1 MTHDTPPNFE
11 NPIGQSGHG
20 DHGDGV
26 IVMASALSTLEDPI
40 DAGMQLADRIASQI
54 SGPPD
59 LLMIFATIHHARK
72 MGMVADTLRDRLS
85 SMHMIGVTASTVISG
100 PTELSDGPG
109 ISVMACRFPGVEIS
123 PFWID
128 HLSPRESI
136 ETRAAVL
143 SERINASDEM
153 RAALFF
159 ADPFSVPLVNLIP
172 ALSASRVQVVSKTGR
187 SDPIGTIIG
196 GMASA
201 GSKPN
206 TNTLL
211 LDGEIRNDGA
221 MGVTLSGPIQ
231 VDTLVSQGC
240 RPIGKPMVITRAR
253 GNLILE
259 LGGVRGVDAIRETV
273 YELNQE
279 DKQLLG
285 NGLMLGRVIDE
296 TKSYFGR
303 GDFLIRNIMGG
314 DEDSGAVAVADIV
327 QAGQTVQLHL
337 HDAQTAK
344 EDLSLLLDG
353 QRLYSKPAGA
363 MLISCTGRGK
373 EFFGGKPHDA
383 PTITHAFNEV
393 QDGATKAKSGTEL
406 DPQAGI
412 PVAGFFAAGEI
423 GPIDTKV
430 FQHGHTAVV
439 GIFRQPD

>member
-1 MTHDTPPNFE
+1 M
-11 NPIGQSGHG
+11 SG
-20 DHGDGV
+20 
-26 IVMASALSTLEDPI
+26 IVMGSALSTLEDPI
-40 DAGMQLADRIASQI
+40 DAGHQLADRIAAQI
-54 SGPPD
+54 DGPPD
-59 LLMIFATIHHARK
+59 LLMVFATIHHARK
-72 MGMVADTLRDRLS
+72 MGMIADTLRDRLS
-85 SMHMIGVTASTVISG
+85 SVHMLGVTAAGVISG
-100 PTELSDGPG
+100 PTELADGAG

-128 HLSPRESI
+128 HLSARDSMEA
-136 ETRAAVL
+136 RAASL
-143 SERINASDEM
+143 SERINASSKM

-172 ALSASRVQVVSKTGR
+172 ALSASRMQVVSDSGR
-187 SDPIGTIIG
+187 SDPIGTILG

-201 GSKPN
+201 GSRPK

-211 LDGEIRNDGA
+211 LDGEIRNSGA

-231 VDTLVSQGC
+231 VDTIVSQGC
-240 RPIGKPMVITRAR
+240 RPIGRPMVITRAR

-259 LGGVRGVDAIRETV
+259 LGGVRAVDAIRETV
-273 YELNQE
+273 HELGQQDRE
-279 DKQLLG
+279 LLG

-314 DEDSGAVAVADIV
+314 DEESGAVAVADLV

-337 HDAQTAK
+337 HDAQTAR

-373 EFFGGKPHDA
+373 AFFGGQAHDA
-383 PTITHAFNEV
+383 PTITHAFDAV
-393 QDGATKAKSGTEL
+393 QDGATKAKSGTEV

-412 PVAGFFAAGEI
+412 PVAGFFAGGEI
-423 GPIDTKV
+423 GPIDNEV

-439 GIFRQPD
+439 GIFRDPE